1 MDLDTLL
8 HETVRVP
15 DPTPQALAS
24 GRAALDAAVART
36 ARVAGRARVARDRRA
51 RSRRSRRIG
60 LIALIAA
67 AASLVVVV
75 APSLNLGSH
84 RPTASAEAVQLLIRA
99 GAAAGAQPGGWPDA
113 RYWHSVSVYQRE
125 TGPVHRREIWVGH
138 DGPGVLR
145 DDGLQPGPIR
155 LLFGGFPAGADTLT
169 WDQLYTLP
177 TEPRALE
184 RALRAGIKGAGP
196 DDDTELFTIVGDL
209 LRESP
214 APPALRKA
222 LWEMAARVP
231 GVRLVGPVTDSIGR
245 PGVAVQRG
253 EQRYVLDP
261 STGRLLEESTS
272 LGAQSWRSTYLEQGP
287 ADSAPS

>member
-8 HETVRVP
+8 HETARVP

-24 GRAALDAAVART
+24 GRAALDAAVATT
-36 ARVAGRARVARDRRA
+36 ARMADRARVARDRRA

-67 AASLVVVV
+67 AASLAVVV
-75 APSLNLGSH
+75 APSLNLGTH
-84 RPTASAEAVQLLIRA
+84 RPRASAEAAQLLIRA

-113 RYWHSVSVYQRE
+113 RYWHAVSVYQQGS
-125 TGPVHRREIWVGH
+125 GPVHRREIWVGH
-138 DGPGVLR
+138 NGPGLLR
-145 DDGLQPGPIR
+145 DDGLPGPIR
-155 LLFGGFPAGADTLT
+155 LLQGEFSAGAETLT
-169 WDQLYTLP
+169 WDQLYALP
-177 TEPRALE
+177 TEPGALE
-184 RALRAGIKGAGP
+184 RTLRAGIKGAGP

-222 LWEMAARVP
+222 LWEVAARVP

-245 PGVAVQRG
+245 PGVAVERG
-253 EQRYVLDP
+253 YQRYVLDP
-261 STGRLLEESTS
+261 STGRLLEESTT
-272 LGAQSWRSTYLEQGP
+272 LGAESYRSTYLEQGP
-287 ADSAPS
+287 ADSAPG